1 MLGAQKGIEMK
12 IPANLRWKAT
22 GRTLG
27 AGGQGQVHEV
37 VDPATDGGKPFAM
50 KILSGG
56 KPEQA
61 YARFYRE
68 IDALKAL
75 DHPGILKIVD
85 HSHPGEA
92 FHFYVMQLIPDA
104 RPLGDVIFSTS
115 NPFYRNPVKC
125 LDLADR
131 ILDVL
136 VACESSR
143 PPILHRDLKPGNIL
157 LLPDDS
163 VRIIDFGI
171 CQIEGATTITLVD
184 EGVGAQNY
192 MAPECESGAEGQ
204 AGPYS
209 DLYSVGKILWSSI
222 TGMRAF
228 ARESP
233 VFNGKSM
240 PELFPDDPATW
251 HLFHVFKNTIRK
263 NPAERRQ
270 TAATCRS
277 LVRRIRELIV
287 AGYPPL
293 ELMKQSCP
301 LCSVGTFDS
310 FQGSHMVFGN
320 PNPDGIYAFQCS
332 YCHTCFA
339 IDIKKRNQELEQ
351 RRHLE

>member
-1 MLGAQKGIEMK
+1 MRL
-12 IPANLRWKAT
+12 PW
-22 GRTLG
+22 
-27 AGGQGQVHEV
+27 
-37 VDPATDGGKPFAM
+37 
-50 KILSGG
+50 
-56 KPEQA
+56 PEQA

-68 IDALKAL
+68 IEALKTL
-75 DHPGILKIVD
+75 DHPCILKIVD
-85 HSHPGEA
+85 HSEVGA
-92 FHFYVMQLIPDA
+92 KFHFYVMHLIPGA
-104 RPLGDVIFSTS
+104 RPLADVIFSPP
-115 NPFYRNPVKC
+115 NPFSKNPVKC
-125 LDLADR
+125 LDLLDR

-136 VACESSR
+136 MACGSNT
-143 PPILHRDLKPGNIL
+143 PQILHRDLKPANIL

-228 ARESP
+228 ARESS

-251 HLFHVFKNTIRK
+251 HLFHVFKNTIRR
-263 NPAERRQ
+263 NPADRMQ
-270 TAATCRS
+270 TAATCRF
-277 LVRRIRELIV
+277 LVRRLRELVV

-293 ELMKQSCP
+293 ELIKQSCP
-301 LCSVGTFDS
+301 ICGVGTFDS
-310 FQGSHMVFGN
+310 FQGSHIVFGN
-320 PNPDGIYAFQCS
+320 PNPEGIYAFQCS

-339 IDIKKRNQELEQ
+339 IDTKKRNQELKE
-351 RRHLE
+351 RKHLE